1 MKTKKRNA
9 TDLTTRNNDARKR
22 EIAELR
28 DRLTVLEAR
37 VNYDLCSIE
46 FIFEELKR
54 MTRPSKPKRG
64 RGR

>member
-1 MKTKKRNA
+1 MKTKKQNPPDHGPRN
-9 TDLTTRNNDARKR
+9 TNARKR

-54 MTRPSKPKRG
+54 MTTPSKPKRG